1 MKWFFDLFKNNE
13 DEDEEIDLEHNFQ
26 NVTSKKMESNK
37 GREMET
43 RISYQYPKGEF
54 RFPLIPDDDREI
66 KKHPSGRERDRKS
79 GNRCPISYF
88 QNKSGTDY

>member
-13 DEDEEIDLEHNFQ
+13 EEDEEIDLEHNFQ

-54 RFPLIPDDDREI
+54 RFPLIPDDDEKEKNILHGEKEI
-66 KKHPSGRERDRKS
+66 EIRKS
-79 GNRCPISYF
+79 MSHFILP
-88 QNKSGTDY
+88 K

>member
-13 DEDEEIDLEHNFQ
+13 DEEIDREHNFQ

-66 KKHPSGRERDRKS
+66 KKHPSWRERDRKQEIDV
-79 GNRCPISYF
+79 PFILP
-88 QNKSGTDY
+88 K